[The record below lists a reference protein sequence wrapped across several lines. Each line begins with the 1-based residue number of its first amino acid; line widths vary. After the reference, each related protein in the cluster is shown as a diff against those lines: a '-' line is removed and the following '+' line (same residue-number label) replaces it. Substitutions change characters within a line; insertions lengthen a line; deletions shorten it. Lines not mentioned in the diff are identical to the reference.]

1 MSKYIGVSVPRV
13 DGVKKVTGAAKYVG
27 DMKWPRMLY
36 AKCVKSP
43 YAHAKILSIDV
54 SAAKA
59 LKGVHDVITGD
70 YYTKRGGL
78 YLEDKNFLAVNTVK
92 FCGEPVVAV
101 AAETPEI
108 AEAACELVKVEYE
121 PLPVINNPM
130 EGMAKDAILI
140 HPELHTYKVVPI
152 FHPQAHTNISHHHI
166 IRKGDADA
174 AFKYAEEHPDEY
186 YITEHEYH
194 VPHVQ
199 HTPIENHIAVAQ
211 YEPDGKCTVWASCQ
225 SPYAVRQALS
235 ASFDIPLNKMRII
248 SPYVG
253 GGFGAKAGTT
263 IEGIIIPLAMH
274 SKGRP
279 VMMEYT
285 REEEFV
291 NSYVRQ
297 GLYTKIKTAVRK
309 SDGKFLA
316 VQNDFYWDGGAY
328 TEYGVNI
335 VKASGF
341 ASTGPYEFDNVK
353 TDAYCVYTNNPVGG
367 PYRGFGMCEIH
378 FGIEQNI
385 DEVAKEIGMDPIE
398 IRRVNGLAPGKSTG
412 TGEIMKS
419 CGFLEALDQVAEAI
433 QYDKP
438 CDPPSGPH
446 KVRGK
451 GIAGGWK
458 SPSQPTNAGSAAIIR
473 MNEDGTFFLMTS
485 GHDIGQGS
493 DTALTQIAA
502 EVLCCDPS
510 KFTIRTGDTD
520 HTPYEWQTVAS
531 RITYCA
537 GNAIKLAAED
547 LKEKLLDLAQIKLGY
562 IKRELYLED
571 GWIIN
576 RNHPESRMP
585 MSDLALGLAFEDGSG
600 YGGPAIGVGTF
611 TLPNNINYDPA
622 TGYSPKPAAFWTTA
636 VAGAEVEVDT
646 ETGIIEV
653 KKMVESCD
661 PGHIVNPE
669 LYKAQVEGG
678 MMQALG
684 TVLFEE
690 LKLKDGKVL
699 NKSFVDYKIP
709 TIDNAPETF
718 IAMGVEHP
726 EETGPY
732 GARGIGEPAMVPGAP
747 AIANAIYNAT
757 GCRFTEMPITPER
770 MLNRRSSQIRW
781 HLRKMTV
788 KRKSG
793 MILFCLMYPMFRLIK
808 AFL

>member
-130 EGMAKDAILI
+130 EGMAKDAVLI

-235 ASFDIPLNKMRII
+235 ATFDIPLNKMRII

-316 VQNDFYWDGGAY
+316 VQNNFYWDGGAY

-433 QYDKP
+433 EYDKP
-438 CDPPSGPH
+438 CDAPSGPH

-770 MLNRRSSQIRW
+770 ML
-781 HLRKMTV
+781 
-788 KRKSG
+788 
-793 MILFCLMYPMFRLIK
+793 K
-808 AFL
+808 ALQEKAAAEKK

>member
-43 YAHAKILSIDV
+43 YAHAKIVSIDV

-92 FCGEPVVAV
+92 FCGEPVVAI

-130 EGMAKDAILI
+130 EGMAKDAVLI

-235 ASFDIPLNKMRII
+235 ATFDIPLNKMRII

-316 VQNDFYWDGGAY
+316 VQNNFYWDGGAY

-438 CDPPSGPH
+438 CEAPSGPH

-770 MLNRRSSQIRW
+770 ML
-781 HLRKMTV
+781 
-788 KRKSG
+788 
-793 MILFCLMYPMFRLIK
+793 K
-808 AFL
+808 ALQEKAAAEKK

>member
-199 HTPIENHIAVAQ
+199 HTPIEIHIAVAQ

-433 QYDKP
+433 EYDKP
-438 CDPPSGPH
+438 CDAPSGPH

-770 MLNRRSSQIRW
+770 ML
-781 HLRKMTV
+781 
-788 KRKSG
+788 
-793 MILFCLMYPMFRLIK
+793 K
-808 AFL
+808 ALQEKAAAEKK

>member
-1 MSKYIGVSVPRV
+1 MSKCIGVSVPRV

-770 MLNRRSSQIRW
+770 ML
-781 HLRKMTV
+781 
-788 KRKSG
+788 
-793 MILFCLMYPMFRLIK
+793 K
-808 AFL
+808 ALQEKAAAEKK

>member
-235 ASFDIPLNKMRII
+235 ASFDIPLNKMRVI

-669 LYKAQVEGG
+669 LHKAQVEGG

-770 MLNRRSSQIRW
+770 ML
-781 HLRKMTV
+781 
-788 KRKSG
+788 
-793 MILFCLMYPMFRLIK
+793 K
-808 AFL
+808 ALQEKAAAEKK

>member
-622 TGYSPKPAAFWTTA
+622 TGYSPKPAAYWTTA
-636 VAGAEVEVDT
+636 AAGAEVEIDT
-646 ETGIIEV
+646 ETGVIEV

-684 TVLFEE
+684 TVLYEE

-770 MLNRRSSQIRW
+770 ML
-781 HLRKMTV
+781 
-788 KRKSG
+788 
-793 MILFCLMYPMFRLIK
+793 K
-808 AFL
+808 ALQEKAAAEKK

>member
-43 YAHAKILSIDV
+43 YAHAKIVSIDV

-92 FCGEPVVAV
+92 FCGEPVVAI

-130 EGMAKDAILI
+130 DGMAKDAVLI

-235 ASFDIPLNKMRII
+235 ATFDIPLNKMRII

-316 VQNDFYWDGGAY
+316 VQNNFYWDGGAY

-438 CDPPSGPH
+438 CEAPSGPH

-636 VAGAEVEVDT
+636 AAGAEVEIDT
-646 ETGIIEV
+646 ETGVIEV

-684 TVLFEE
+684 TVLYEE

-709 TIDNAPETF
+709 TIDNTPETF

-747 AIANAIYNAT
+747 AIANAIFNAT

-770 MLNRRSSQIRW
+770 ML
-781 HLRKMTV
+781 
-788 KRKSG
+788 
-793 MILFCLMYPMFRLIK
+793 K
-808 AFL
+808 ALQEKAAAEKK

>member
-211 YEPDGKCTVWASCQ
+211 YEPDGKCTVWTSCQ

-253 GGFGAKAGTT
+253 GGFGSKAGTT

-770 MLNRRSSQIRW
+770 ML
-781 HLRKMTV
+781 
-788 KRKSG
+788 
-793 MILFCLMYPMFRLIK
+793 K
-808 AFL
+808 ALQEKAAAEKK

>member
-1 MSKYIGVSVPRV
+1 MSKYVGVSVPRV

-27 DMKWPRMLY
+27 DMKWHRMLY

-43 YAHAKILSIDV
+43 YAHAKIVSIDV

-92 FCGEPVVAV
+92 FYGEPVVAV

-108 AEAACELVKVEYE
+108 AEEACDLVKVEYE

-199 HTPIENHIAVAQ
+199 HTPIENHVAVAQ

-235 ASFDIPLNKMRII
+235 ATFDIPLNKMRII

-274 SKGRP
+274 CKGRP

-291 NSYVRQ
+291 NSYLRQ
-297 GLYTKIKTAVRK
+297 GVYTKIKTAVRK

-316 VQNDFYWDGGAY
+316 VQNNFYWDGGAY

-419 CGFLEALDQVAEAI
+419 CGFLEALDQVAAAI
-433 QYDKP
+433 EYDKP
-438 CDPPSGPH
+438 CDKPSAPN

-493 DTALTQIAA
+493 DTALIQIAA

-537 GNAIKLAAED
+537 GNATKLAAED

-571 GWIIN
+571 GWILN

-636 VAGAEVEVDT
+636 AAGAEVEIDT
-646 ETGIIEV
+646 ETGVIEV

-684 TVLFEE
+684 TVLYEE

-709 TIDNAPETF
+709 TIDNTPETF

-757 GCRFTEMPITPER
+757 GCRFTEMPITPEK
-770 MLNRRSSQIRW
+770 ML
-781 HLRKMTV
+781 
-788 KRKSG
+788 
-793 MILFCLMYPMFRLIK
+793 K
-808 AFL
+808 ALQEKAAAEKK

>member
-43 YAHAKILSIDV
+43 YAHAKIVSIDI

-92 FCGEPVVAV
+92 FYGEPVVAI

-108 AEAACELVKVEYE
+108 AEAACDLVKVEYE

-130 EGMAKDAILI
+130 EGMAKDAVLI

-225 SPYAVRQALS
+225 SPYAVRQPLS
-235 ASFDIPLNKMRII
+235 ATFDIPLNKMRII

-316 VQNDFYWDGGAY
+316 VQNNFYWDGGAY

-770 MLNRRSSQIRW
+770 ML
-781 HLRKMTV
+781 
-788 KRKSG
+788 
-793 MILFCLMYPMFRLIK
+793 K
-808 AFL
+808 ALQEKAAAEKK

>member
-43 YAHAKILSIDV
+43 YAHAKIVSIDV

-92 FCGEPVVAV
+92 FCGEPVVAI

-130 EGMAKDAILI
+130 DGMAKDAVLI

-235 ASFDIPLNKMRII
+235 ATFDIPLNKMRII

-274 SKGRP
+274 CKGRP
-279 VMMEYT
+279 IMMEYT

-433 QYDKP
+433 EYDKP
-438 CDPPSGPH
+438 CDAPSGPH

-636 VAGAEVEVDT
+636 AAGAEVEIDT
-646 ETGIIEV
+646 ETGVIEV

-684 TVLFEE
+684 TVLYEE

-709 TIDNAPETF
+709 TIDNTPETF

-770 MLNRRSSQIRW
+770 ML
-781 HLRKMTV
+781 
-788 KRKSG
+788 
-793 MILFCLMYPMFRLIK
+793 K
-808 AFL
+808 ALQEKAAAEKK

>member
-1 MSKYIGVSVPRV
+1 MSKYVGVSVPRV

-43 YAHAKILSIDV
+43 YAHAKIVSIDV

-92 FCGEPVVAV
+92 FYGEPVVAV

-108 AEAACELVKVEYE
+108 AEEACDLVKVEYE

-199 HTPIENHIAVAQ
+199 HTPIENHVAVAQ

-235 ASFDIPLNKMRII
+235 ATFDIPLNKMRII

-274 SKGRP
+274 CKGRP

-291 NSYVRQ
+291 NSYLRQ
-297 GLYTKIKTAVRK
+297 GVYTKIKTAVRK

-316 VQNDFYWDGGAY
+316 VQNNFYWDGGAY

-412 TGEIMKS
+412 TGEIMQS

-438 CDPPSGPH
+438 CDAPSGPH

-493 DTALTQIAA
+493 DTALIQIAA

-537 GNAIKLAAED
+537 GNATKLAAED

-636 VAGAEVEVDT
+636 AAGAEVEIDT
-646 ETGIIEV
+646 ETGVIEV

-684 TVLFEE
+684 TVLYEE

-709 TIDNAPETF
+709 TIDNTPETF

-757 GCRFTEMPITPER
+757 GCRFTEMPITPEK
-770 MLNRRSSQIRW
+770 ML
-781 HLRKMTV
+781 
-788 KRKSG
+788 
-793 MILFCLMYPMFRLIK
+793 K
-808 AFL
+808 ALQEKAAAEKK

>member
-1 MSKYIGVSVPRV
+1 MSKYVGVSVPRV

-43 YAHAKILSIDV
+43 YAHAKIVSIDV

-92 FCGEPVVAV
+92 FYGEPVVAI

-108 AEAACELVKVEYE
+108 AEEACDLVKVEYE

-199 HTPIENHIAVAQ
+199 HTPIENHVAVAQ

-235 ASFDIPLNKMRII
+235 ATFDIPLNKMRII

-274 SKGRP
+274 CKGRP

-291 NSYVRQ
+291 NSYLRQ
-297 GLYTKIKTAVRK
+297 GVYTKIKTAVRK

-316 VQNDFYWDGGAY
+316 VQNNFYWDGGAY

-398 IRRVNGLAPGKSTG
+398 IRRVNGLAPGKTTG
-412 TGEIMKS
+412 TGEVMKS

-433 QYDKP
+433 EYDKP
-438 CDPPSGPH
+438 CEKPSAPN

-493 DTALTQIAA
+493 DTALIQIAA

-537 GNAIKLAAED
+537 GNATKLAAED

-636 VAGAEVEVDT
+636 AAGAEVEIDT
-646 ETGIIEV
+646 ETGVIEV

-684 TVLFEE
+684 TVLYEE

-709 TIDNAPETF
+709 TIDNTPETF

-757 GCRFTEMPITPER
+757 GCRFTEMPITPEK
-770 MLNRRSSQIRW
+770 ML
-781 HLRKMTV
+781 
-788 KRKSG
+788 
-793 MILFCLMYPMFRLIK
+793 K
-808 AFL
+808 ALQEKAAAEKK

>member
-43 YAHAKILSIDV
+43 YAHAKIVSIDI

-92 FCGEPVVAV
+92 FYGEPVVAI

-130 EGMAKDAILI
+130 EGMAKDAVLI

-235 ASFDIPLNKMRII
+235 ATFDIPLNKMRII

-316 VQNDFYWDGGAY
+316 VQNNFYWDGGAY

-684 TVLFEE
+684 TVLYEE

-699 NKSFVDYKIP
+699 NNSFVDYKIP

-770 MLNRRSSQIRW
+770 ML
-781 HLRKMTV
+781 
-788 KRKSG
+788 
-793 MILFCLMYPMFRLIK
+793 K
-808 AFL
+808 ALQEKAAAEKK

>member
-43 YAHAKILSIDV
+43 YAHAKIVSIDV

-92 FCGEPVVAV
+92 FCGEPVVAI

-130 EGMAKDAILI
+130 EGMAKDAVLI

-235 ASFDIPLNKMRII
+235 ATFDIPLNKMRII

-274 SKGRP
+274 CKGRP
-279 VMMEYT
+279 IMMEYT

-433 QYDKP
+433 EYDKP
-438 CDPPSGPH
+438 CDAPSGPH

-636 VAGAEVEVDT
+636 AAGAEVEIDT
-646 ETGIIEV
+646 ETGVIEV

-684 TVLFEE
+684 TVLYEE

-709 TIDNAPETF
+709 TIDNTPETF

-747 AIANAIYNAT
+747 AIANAIFNAT

-770 MLNRRSSQIRW
+770 ML
-781 HLRKMTV
+781 
-788 KRKSG
+788 
-793 MILFCLMYPMFRLIK
+793 K
-808 AFL
+808 ALQEKAAAEKK

>member
-732 GARGIGEPAMVPGAP
+732 GARGIGEPALVPGAP

-770 MLNRRSSQIRW
+770 ML
-781 HLRKMTV
+781 
-788 KRKSG
+788 
-793 MILFCLMYPMFRLIK
+793 K
-808 AFL
+808 ALQEKAAAEKK

>member
-1 MSKYIGVSVPRV
+1 MSKYVGVSVPRV

-43 YAHAKILSIDV
+43 YAHAKIVSIDV

-92 FCGEPVVAV
+92 FYGEPVVAI
-101 AAETPEI
+101 AETPEI
-108 AEAACELVKVEYE
+108 AEEACELVKVEYE

-199 HTPIENHIAVAQ
+199 HTPIENHVAVAQ

-235 ASFDIPLNKMRII
+235 ATFDIPLNKMRII

-274 SKGRP
+274 CKGRP

-291 NSYVRQ
+291 NSYLRQ
-297 GLYTKIKTAVRK
+297 GVYTKIKTAVRK

-316 VQNDFYWDGGAY
+316 VQNNFYWDGGAY

-419 CGFLEALDQVAEAI
+419 CGFLEALDQVAAAI
-433 QYDKP
+433 EYDKP
-438 CDPPSGPH
+438 CDKPSAPN

-493 DTALTQIAA
+493 DTALIQIAA

-537 GNAIKLAAED
+537 GNATKLAAED

-636 VAGAEVEVDT
+636 AAGAEVEIDT
-646 ETGIIEV
+646 ETGVIEV

-684 TVLFEE
+684 TVLYEE

-709 TIDNAPETF
+709 TIDNTPETF

-757 GCRFTEMPITPER
+757 GCRFTEMPITPEK
-770 MLNRRSSQIRW
+770 ML
-781 HLRKMTV
+781 
-788 KRKSG
+788 
-793 MILFCLMYPMFRLIK
+793 K
-808 AFL
+808 ALQEKAAAEKK

>member
-108 AEAACELVKVEYE
+108 AEAACDLVKVEYE

-130 EGMAKDAILI
+130 EGMAKDAVLI

-235 ASFDIPLNKMRII
+235 ATFDIPLNKMRII

-316 VQNDFYWDGGAY
+316 VQNNFYWDGGAY

-438 CDPPSGPH
+438 CDAPSGPH

-770 MLNRRSSQIRW
+770 ML
-781 HLRKMTV
+781 
-788 KRKSG
+788 
-793 MILFCLMYPMFRLIK
+793 K
-808 AFL
+808 ALQEKAAAEKK

>member
-502 EVLCCDPS
+502 DVLCCDPS

-770 MLNRRSSQIRW
+770 ML
-781 HLRKMTV
+781 
-788 KRKSG
+788 
-793 MILFCLMYPMFRLIK
+793 K
-808 AFL
+808 ALQEKAAAEKK

>member
-92 FCGEPVVAV
+92 FCGEPVVAI

-130 EGMAKDAILI
+130 EGMAKDAVLI

-235 ASFDIPLNKMRII
+235 ATFDIPLNKMRII

-316 VQNDFYWDGGAY
+316 VQNNFYWDGGAY

-726 EETGPY
+726 EETGPF

-747 AIANAIYNAT
+747 AIANAIFNAT

-770 MLNRRSSQIRW
+770 ML
-781 HLRKMTV
+781 
-788 KRKSG
+788 
-793 MILFCLMYPMFRLIK
+793 K
-808 AFL
+808 ALQEKAAAEKK

>member
-1 MSKYIGVSVPRV
+1 MSKYVGVSVPRV

-43 YAHAKILSIDV
+43 YAHAKIVSIDV

-92 FCGEPVVAV
+92 FYGEPVVAV

-108 AEAACELVKVEYE
+108 AEEACDLVKVEYE

-199 HTPIENHIAVAQ
+199 HTPIENHVAVAQ

-235 ASFDIPLNKMRII
+235 ATFDIPLNKMRII

-274 SKGRP
+274 CKGRP

-291 NSYVRQ
+291 NSYLRQ
-297 GLYTKIKTAVRK
+297 GVYTKIKTAVRK

-316 VQNDFYWDGGAY
+316 VQNNFYWDGGAY

-398 IRRVNGLAPGKSTG
+398 IRRVNGLAPGKTTG
-412 TGEIMKS
+412 TGEVMKS

-433 QYDKP
+433 EYDKP
-438 CDPPSGPH
+438 CEKPSAPN

-493 DTALTQIAA
+493 DTALIQIAA

-537 GNAIKLAAED
+537 GNATKLAAED

-636 VAGAEVEVDT
+636 AAGAEVEIDT
-646 ETGIIEV
+646 ETGVIEV

-709 TIDNAPETF
+709 TIDNTPETF

-757 GCRFTEMPITPER
+757 GCRFTEMPITPEK
-770 MLNRRSSQIRW
+770 ML
-781 HLRKMTV
+781 
-788 KRKSG
+788 
-793 MILFCLMYPMFRLIK
+793 K
-808 AFL
+808 ALQEKAAAEKK

>member
-13 DGVKKVTGAAKYVG
+13 DGVKKVTGAAKCVG

-43 YAHAKILSIDV
+43 YAHAKIVSIDI

-770 MLNRRSSQIRW
+770 ML
-781 HLRKMTV
+781 
-788 KRKSG
+788 
-793 MILFCLMYPMFRLIK
+793 K
-808 AFL
+808 ALQEKAAAEKK

>member
-1 MSKYIGVSVPRV
+1 MSKYVGVSVPRV

-43 YAHAKILSIDV
+43 YAHAKIVSIDV

-92 FCGEPVVAV
+92 FYGEPVVAV

-108 AEAACELVKVEYE
+108 AEEACDLVKVEYE

-130 EGMAKDAILI
+130 EGMAKDAVLI

-199 HTPIENHIAVAQ
+199 HTPIENHVAVAQ

-235 ASFDIPLNKMRII
+235 ATFDIPLNKMRII

-274 SKGRP
+274 CKGRP

-291 NSYVRQ
+291 NSYLRQ
-297 GLYTKIKTAVRK
+297 GVYTKIKTAVRK

-316 VQNDFYWDGGAY
+316 VQNNFYWDGGAY

-419 CGFLEALDQVAEAI
+419 CGFLEALDQVAAAI
-433 QYDKP
+433 EYDKP
-438 CDPPSGPH
+438 CDKPSAPN

-493 DTALTQIAA
+493 DTALIQIAA

-537 GNAIKLAAED
+537 GNATKLAAED

-636 VAGAEVEVDT
+636 AAGAEVEIDT
-646 ETGIIEV
+646 ETGVIEV

-709 TIDNAPETF
+709 TIDNTPETF

-757 GCRFTEMPITPER
+757 GCRFTEMPITPEK
-770 MLNRRSSQIRW
+770 ML
-781 HLRKMTV
+781 
-788 KRKSG
+788 
-793 MILFCLMYPMFRLIK
+793 K
-808 AFL
+808 ALQEKAAAEKK

>member
-622 TGYSPKPAAFWTTA
+622 TGYSPKPAAFWTTE
-636 VAGAEVEVDT
+636 VPGPEVEVDT

-770 MLNRRSSQIRW
+770 ML
-781 HLRKMTV
+781 
-788 KRKSG
+788 
-793 MILFCLMYPMFRLIK
+793 K
-808 AFL
+808 ALQEKAAAEKK

>member
-770 MLNRRSSQIRW
+770 ML
-781 HLRKMTV
+781 
-788 KRKSG
+788 
-793 MILFCLMYPMFRLIK
+793 K
-808 AFL
+808 ALQEKAAAEKK

>member
-130 EGMAKDAILI
+130 EGMAKDAVLI

-235 ASFDIPLNKMRII
+235 ATFDIPLNKMRII

-316 VQNDFYWDGGAY
+316 VQNNFYWDGGAY

-438 CDPPSGPH
+438 CDPPSDPH

-770 MLNRRSSQIRW
+770 ML
-781 HLRKMTV
+781 
-788 KRKSG
+788 
-793 MILFCLMYPMFRLIK
+793 K
-808 AFL
+808 ALQEKAAAEKK

>member
-43 YAHAKILSIDV
+43 YAHAKIVSIDV

-92 FCGEPVVAV
+92 FYGEPVVAI

-108 AEAACELVKVEYE
+108 AEAACDLVKVEYE

-130 EGMAKDAILI
+130 EGMAKDAVLI

-235 ASFDIPLNKMRII
+235 ATFDIPLNKMRII

-316 VQNDFYWDGGAY
+316 VQNNFYWDGGAY

-684 TVLFEE
+684 TVLYEE

-770 MLNRRSSQIRW
+770 ML
-781 HLRKMTV
+781 
-788 KRKSG
+788 
-793 MILFCLMYPMFRLIK
+793 K
-808 AFL
+808 ALQEKAAAEKK

>member
-1 MSKYIGVSVPRV
+1 MSKYVGVSVPRV

-43 YAHAKILSIDV
+43 YAHAKIVSIDV

-92 FCGEPVVAV
+92 FYGEPVVAI

-108 AEAACELVKVEYE
+108 AEEACELVKVEYE

-199 HTPIENHIAVAQ
+199 HTPIENHVAVAQ

-235 ASFDIPLNKMRII
+235 ATFDIPLNKMRII

-274 SKGRP
+274 CKGRP

-291 NSYVRQ
+291 NSYLRQ
-297 GLYTKIKTAVRK
+297 GVYTKIKTAVRK

-316 VQNDFYWDGGAY
+316 VQNNFYWDGGAY

-419 CGFLEALDQVAEAI
+419 CGFLEALDQVAAAI
-433 QYDKP
+433 EYDKP
-438 CDPPSGPH
+438 CDKPSAPN

-493 DTALTQIAA
+493 DTALIQIAA

-537 GNAIKLAAED
+537 GNATKLAAED

-636 VAGAEVEVDT
+636 AAGAEVEIDT
-646 ETGIIEV
+646 ETGVIEV

-684 TVLFEE
+684 TVLYEE

-709 TIDNAPETF
+709 TIDNTPETF

-757 GCRFTEMPITPER
+757 GCRFTEMPITPEK
-770 MLNRRSSQIRW
+770 ML
-781 HLRKMTV
+781 
-788 KRKSG
+788 
-793 MILFCLMYPMFRLIK
+793 K
-808 AFL
+808 ALQEKAAAEKK

>member
-235 ASFDIPLNKMRII
+235 ATFDIPLNKMRII

-297 GLYTKIKTAVRK
+297 GVYTKIKTAVRK

-316 VQNDFYWDGGAY
+316 VQNNFYWDGGAY

-726 EETGPY
+726 EETGPF

-770 MLNRRSSQIRW
+770 ML
-781 HLRKMTV
+781 
-788 KRKSG
+788 
-793 MILFCLMYPMFRLIK
+793 K
-808 AFL
+808 ALQEKAAAEKK

>member
-43 YAHAKILSIDV
+43 YAHAKIVSIDV

-92 FCGEPVVAV
+92 FCGEPVVAI

-130 EGMAKDAILI
+130 EGMAKDAVLI

-235 ASFDIPLNKMRII
+235 ATFDIPLNKMRII

-316 VQNDFYWDGGAY
+316 VQNNFYWDGGAY

-438 CDPPSGPH
+438 CDAPSGPH
-446 KVRGK
+446 KIRGK

-636 VAGAEVEVDT
+636 AAGAEVEIDT
-646 ETGIIEV
+646 ETGVIEV

-684 TVLFEE
+684 TVLYEE
-690 LKLKDGKVL
+690 LLLKDGKVL

-709 TIDNAPETF
+709 TIDNTPETF

-747 AIANAIYNAT
+747 AIANAIFNAT

-770 MLNRRSSQIRW
+770 ML
-781 HLRKMTV
+781 
-788 KRKSG
+788 
-793 MILFCLMYPMFRLIK
+793 K
-808 AFL
+808 ALQEKAAAEKK

>member
-43 YAHAKILSIDV
+43 YAHAKIVSIDV

-92 FCGEPVVAV
+92 FCGEPVVAI

-108 AEAACELVKVEYE
+108 AEEACELVKVEYE

-130 EGMAKDAILI
+130 EGMAKDAVLI

-235 ASFDIPLNKMRII
+235 ATFDIPLNKMRII

-316 VQNDFYWDGGAY
+316 VQNNFYWDGGAY

-438 CDPPSGPH
+438 CEAPSGPH

-636 VAGAEVEVDT
+636 AAGAEVEVDT
-646 ETGIIEV
+646 ETGVIEV

-684 TVLFEE
+684 TVLYEE

-709 TIDNAPETF
+709 TIDNTPETF

-747 AIANAIYNAT
+747 AIANAIFNAT

-770 MLNRRSSQIRW
+770 ML
-781 HLRKMTV
+781 
-788 KRKSG
+788 
-793 MILFCLMYPMFRLIK
+793 K
-808 AFL
+808 ALQEKAAAEKK

>member
-1 MSKYIGVSVPRV
+1 MSKYVGVSVPRV

-43 YAHAKILSIDV
+43 YAHAKIVSIDV

-92 FCGEPVVAV
+92 FYGEPVVAV

-108 AEAACELVKVEYE
+108 AEEACDLVKVEYE

-199 HTPIENHIAVAQ
+199 HTPIENHVAVAQ

-235 ASFDIPLNKMRII
+235 ATFDIPLNKMRII

-274 SKGRP
+274 CKGRP

-291 NSYVRQ
+291 NSYLRQ
-297 GLYTKIKTAVRK
+297 GVYTKIKTAVRK

-316 VQNDFYWDGGAY
+316 VQNNFYWDGGAY

-433 QYDKP
+433 EYDKP
-438 CDPPSGPH
+438 CDKPSAPN

-493 DTALTQIAA
+493 DTALIQIAA

-537 GNAIKLAAED
+537 GNATKLAAED

-636 VAGAEVEVDT
+636 AAGAEVEIDT
-646 ETGIIEV
+646 ETGVIEV

-684 TVLFEE
+684 TVLYEE

-709 TIDNAPETF
+709 TIDNTPETF

-757 GCRFTEMPITPER
+757 GCRFTEMPITPEK
-770 MLNRRSSQIRW
+770 ML
-781 HLRKMTV
+781 
-788 KRKSG
+788 
-793 MILFCLMYPMFRLIK
+793 K
-808 AFL
+808 ALQEKAAAEKK

>member
-678 MMQALG
+678 MMQVLG

-770 MLNRRSSQIRW
+770 ML
-781 HLRKMTV
+781 
-788 KRKSG
+788 
-793 MILFCLMYPMFRLIK
+793 K
-808 AFL
+808 ALQEKAAAEKK

>member
-43 YAHAKILSIDV
+43 YAHAKIVSIDV

-433 QYDKP
+433 EYDKP
-438 CDPPSGPH
+438 CDAPSAPH
-446 KVRGK
+446 KIRGK

-636 VAGAEVEVDT
+636 AAGAEVEIDT
-646 ETGIIEV
+646 ETGVIEV

-684 TVLFEE
+684 TVLYEE

-770 MLNRRSSQIRW
+770 ML
-781 HLRKMTV
+781 
-788 KRKSG
+788 
-793 MILFCLMYPMFRLIK
+793 K
-808 AFL
+808 ALQEKAAAEKK

>member
-622 TGYSPKPAAFWTTA
+622 TGYSSKPAAFWTTA

-770 MLNRRSSQIRW
+770 ML
-781 HLRKMTV
+781 
-788 KRKSG
+788 
-793 MILFCLMYPMFRLIK
+793 K
-808 AFL
+808 ALQEKAAAEKK